1 MQSHVF
7 PGWITSGKTKLNR
20 ELKSKRARKKK
31 NVRAR
36 ELLINKNKGKW

>member
-31 NVRAR
+31 ECESKRT
-36 ELLINKNKGKW
+36 IN